1 MFYILRRRCL
11 GLGSTKAIKELSQ
24 HEITIVRNDKLP
36 EFYENDVILRWGT
49 TKHLGIYPATSTHIY
64 TCKVLNRANNIAL
77 VNNKRSFRNVLQQLS
92 PEIIP
97 KTWFNYNEPD
107 ITYPCILRPSTHAQG
122 KNILLFNSLE
132 DLSLFVE
139 TNKLA
144 HSTYYDGYISEY
156 IPKVAEYRVCFIQG
170 LVAWV
175 ANKVPANP
183 SNIAWNVAQ
192 GSKFENVSWK
202 SWPIDVIETAY
213 RAYEI
218 SGLYLG
224 GVDIMVDEDGRSYV
238 LEINSAPSHTSPY
251 RKKCTTKCIDYGIT
265 NNDFT
270 HLIPDEN
277 FKKYGK
283 WLHPALKNT

>member
-24 HEITIVRNDKLP
+24 HEITIVRNDNLP
-36 EFYENDVILRWGT
+36 EFQENDVILRWGC
-49 TKHLGIYPATSTHIY
+49 TSSINNVYTHP
-64 TCKVLNRANNIAL
+64 KVLNKADNINL

-92 PEIIP
+92 PEIVP
-97 KTWFNYNEPD
+97 KTWFCREDPN
-107 ITYPCILRPSTHAQG
+107 ITYPCIIRPGKHAQG
-122 KNILLFNSLE
+122 RNIILANSKNLIPEHTHPTFYNM
-132 DLSLFVE
+132 
-139 TNKLA
+139 
-144 HSTYYDGYISEY
+144 YISEY

-170 LVAWV
+170 RVAWV
-175 ANKVPANP
+175 ANKIPANP

-202 SWPIDVIETAY
+202 SWPIDVIETAHK
-213 RAYEI
+213 AYKV

-224 GVDIMVDEDGRSYV
+224 GVDIMVDKDGRSYV